1 MLSIQGV
8 KIMSANVSLALSQV
22 DRIASLCN
30 FLDHPGMKAAVNESV
45 PVTMPHD
52 VGSLGFD
59 TPLWVGLGIVGLWS
73 ALNAFAER
81 AAIPT
86 TKTKCAKCGKNC
98 FPSRLTSTRKLDLAD
113 GRALE
118 ELEDLRNLFAH
129 NYAGRADAAYFKA
142 RQRHVLA
149 SGVSVSLSSGAFFD
163 GECISL
169 HPAHLRHYADQSR
182 GIIRRLS

>member
-1 MLSIQGV
+1 
-8 KIMSANVSLALSQV
+8 MSANVFLALSQV

-30 FLDHPGMKAAVNESV
+30 FLDHPGMKAAVDQSV

-59 TPLWVGLGIVGLWS
+59 TPLWIGLGIVGLWS
-73 ALNAFAER
+73 APDAFAER
-81 AAIPT
+81 AAFT
-86 TKTKCAKCGKNC
+86 TTHTRCTKCGRNC
-98 FPSRLTSTRKLDLAD
+98 FPSRLSSTDKVDVAD

-142 RQRHVLA
+142 KKRHVLA
-149 SGVSVSLSSGAFFD
+149 SSVGVSLSSGAMFD
-163 GECISL
+163 GEYISL
-169 HPAHLRHYADQSR
+169 SFPQLRHYADQSR
-182 GIIRRLS
+182 GIVGKLS